1 MANYFEHHASS
12 VVQFNLLDFEGPIE
26 LLYTLI
32 VVEGKYDIETF
43 PLSKITEQYLEYMT
57 QVDQLDMDVASDFVS
72 IAATLLEIKSRDCLP
87 KEEEEFEEEYDD
99 MEDPEESLRARI
111 MKYALFKEQAEK
123 LKVYEQPNKFYRKP
137 VFSNADALLVIRR
150 FSFDKLIDVYGQML
164 LRLNEEEKELAIK
177 KIQKDPFTVADKMAY
192 ITDNIVKRKLMMF
205 RDLFGLH
212 PMRSEVISTFQALLE
227 LMKKQVVKAAQ
238 DRMEG
243 EIYLQLNEDFD
254 PTAVDMRELTKIEEE
269 QA

>member
-1 MANYFEHHASS
+1 M
-12 VVQFNLLDFEGPIE
+12 
-26 LLYTLI
+26 
-32 VVEGKYDIETF
+32 
-43 PLSKITEQYLEYMT
+43 
-57 QVDQLDMDVASDFVS
+57 
-72 IAATLLEIKSRDCLP
+72 
-87 KEEEEFEEEYDD
+87 
-99 MEDPEESLRARI
+99 
-111 MKYALFKEQAEK
+111 
-123 LKVYEQPNKFYRKP
+123 
-137 VFSNADALLVIRR
+137 IRR